1 MSRKVKYRF
10 NSETLQYEEVKIPFS
25 RRFMGGV
32 VMALVSFGLFVLY
45 MFLYTDVFG
54 LELPKTTILKRQNA
68 EYHSK
73 LDVLSEKYEKTN
85 AILSELQMRDN
96 IVYRPIFGM
105 DSLSTDIRDA
115 GFGGVDR
122 YSFLE
127 LYDAS
132 GKLASLS
139 AKLDIL
145 SKRAYIQVKSLD
157 EISSIARRSEE
168 MASCIPS
175 IPPVTTDKLKIRL
188 VSRFGMRNDPFTKR
202 PKFHHG
208 VDLACKKQG
217 EPIYATGD
225 GVVSKVAHDFMGYGN
240 YVIIDHGFGYKTRYA
255 HLRASLVKE
264 GQIVKRGEHIAELG
278 NTGRSQGPHIHYEV
292 FYKNKTV
299 NPLNYFNLD
308 ITPEEYSAM
317 VKPVKSKK

>member
-32 VMALVSFGLFVLY
+32 VMVLVSFGLFVLY

-96 IVYRPIFGM
+96 TVYRPIFGM

-132 GKLASLS
+132 GKLA
-139 AKLDIL
+139 
-145 SKRAYIQVKSLD
+145 
-157 EISSIARRSEE
+157 
-168 MASCIPS
+168 
-175 IPPVTTDKLKIRL
+175 
-188 VSRFGMRNDPFTKR
+188 
-202 PKFHHG
+202 
-208 VDLACKKQG
+208 
-217 EPIYATGD
+217 
-225 GVVSKVAHDFMGYGN
+225 
-240 YVIIDHGFGYKTRYA
+240 
-255 HLRASLVKE
+255 
-264 GQIVKRGEHIAELG
+264 
-278 NTGRSQGPHIHYEV
+278 
-292 FYKNKTV
+292 
-299 NPLNYFNLD
+299 
-308 ITPEEYSAM
+308 
-317 VKPVKSKK
+317 